1 MTEVA
6 SDIIE
11 GITSVRLKSRNSDW
25 WWNACFKSFILLLLA
40 SSHNPTTD
48 DNPQIV
54 SKNCDIIQTIKKKT
68 ASTGGRRTNTI
79 IALCVLRDDWKCN
92 YVLDTFFLFHGPFI
106 IISSNSLLFLCHVQI
121 LHLCSLL
128 FCSWKVTK
136 VNFKENVNDFDEW
149 LDMILYITP

>member
-1 MTEVA
+1 MLVSRVSFYCCWLHLTILPLMTTHKLYGRTV
-6 SDIIE
+6 
-11 GITSVRLKSRNSDW
+11 TLYRL
-25 WWNACFKSFILLLLA
+25 L
-40 SSHNPTTD
+40 
-48 DNPQIV
+48 
-54 SKNCDIIQTIKKKT
+54 KKKT

-79 IALCVLRDDWKCN
+79 IAVCVRRDDCKCN
-92 YVLDTFFLFHGPFI
+92 YVLDTFFLFHGPF